1 MLFLKKSINKPD
13 LIIFG
18 IGNPGAEYSLSRHNV
33 GFWGINQLTK
43 STEIKLNKK
52 SKKIN
57 YGEGIFFDKLVL
69 LGKSRVFVNQS
80 GLVIKYLNSKYNL
93 NPVNYL
99 IIYDDIHLPAGKIRI
114 REKGSAGGH
123 NGIKSIIDAFGT
135 QDFPRLRIGIGKPN
149 KDEDQIDYVLSEP
162 SDLEKEKIEGS
173 LKNVT
178 NAVSLILSEGIKKAM
193 NSFN

>member
-1 MLFLKKSINKPD
+1 MLFSKKSINKPD
-13 LIIFG
+13 LIILG
-18 IGNPGAEYSLSRHNV
+18 IGNPGAKYSLTRHNV
-33 GFWGINQLTK
+33 GLWGINKLTK
-43 STEIKLNKK
+43 NTEIKLNKK
-52 SKKIN
+52 NKNIH

-93 NPVNYL
+93 NPLNYL

-149 KDEDQIDYVLSEP
+149 KDEDQINYVLSEP